1 MKIIRVFQIIAVGV
15 ALVCVPGALTV
26 IVLFKADPVISSNI
40 ASIILIISLV
50 TLLLSPCFYSNEG
63 NRTIKEKLITIC
75 SIWLLVSGIAHV
87 TWELSWCF
95 VHPYLH
101 NVTAED
107 TWAWIWWAYGVA
119 DRRYLVSEP
128 STVILEWVT
137 ATVGGPLTLY
147 AAYLQRKS
155 TMQKASIFIL
165 IASLMDL
172 YGAFLYFG
180 TEILDGFYYIDTEQ
194 FVNFWIK
201 FLGLN
206 SLWVFFS
213 ILCIYIAINTL
224 LQRPAI
230 ESEKNWGRWSR

>member
-1 MKIIRVFQIIAVGV
+1 M
-15 ALVCVPGALTV
+15 

-40 ASIILIISLV
+40 ASTILIISLL
-50 TLLLSPCFYSNEG
+50 TLLLSPCFSSNEG
-63 NRTIKEKLITIC
+63 NRTIAEKLTAIC

-107 TWAWIWWAYGVA
+107 TWAWIWWAYGIA

-147 AAYLQRKS
+147 AAYLQRKN

-224 LQRPAI
+224 LRRPAI
-230 ESEKNWGRWSR
+230 H